1 VIAGI
6 EKSSSAELMPLSKA
20 VDDSIRYTI
29 SNRNTFRTYTM
40 DAKNDIV
47 TETKTKKAHQRT
59 NPTTGR
65 VAPREDHGDRS
76 LWGRHGAEAW
86 TVAR

>member
-1 VIAGI
+1 M
-6 EKSSSAELMPLSKA
+6 E
-20 VDDSIRYTI
+20 
-29 SNRNTFRTYTM
+29 
-40 DAKNDIV
+40 AKNDIV